1 MSTKRFHQPS
11 IEYERI
17 YYELLRKYYKLRSNS
32 ELQMKSARYLD
43 PDIHKYEQLENITPL
58 RESRHTKSI
67 TKSSL
72 KENQT
77 KWKQQRKKRNVSLL
91 LTIFILELTGLG
103 VRTKFKKTSF
113 DTESGKL
120 FLPKL
125 RHCSFIH
132 QRRGFAGLIN
142 F

>member
-1 MSTKRFHQPS
+1 
-11 IEYERI
+11 
-17 YYELLRKYYKLRSNS
+17 
-32 ELQMKSARYLD
+32 MKQLHY
-43 PDIHKYEQLENITPL
+43 IHKYEQLENITPL
-58 RESRHTKSI
+58 KESHHTKSI
-67 TKSSL
+67 TKSSF